1 MSNDFHLAILAIKR
15 QAETLAVRPNQIIR
29 FPIGRMSF
37 LIGGTPSHTETQAMF
52 AEHEYSIRNRLC
64 LVSRCY
70 GRQPVLTV
78 ETPGS
83 TVHHITQIGQRSSRE
98 SMAGRFP
105 NSQLTTI
112 SNTPSRNQLIY
123 HLPAPVRHRRSR
135 KEPVSRKIEPDAR
148 SIFRQISCYL
158 KRSIPQL
165 TQLITQIIHLRC
177 TCQLFRIR
185 ERERHAVIILVRSR
199 QAKPER
205 SI

>member
-158 KRSIPQL
+158 KGVFPNLPS
-165 TQLITQIIHLRC
+165 
-177 TCQLFRIR
+177 
-185 ERERHAVIILVRSR
+185 
-199 QAKPER
+199 
-205 SI
+205 

>member
-29 FPIGRMSF
+29 FPIRRMSF

-158 KRSIPQL
+158 KGVFP
-165 TQLITQIIHLRC
+165 
-177 TCQLFRIR
+177 TCPADYADLSTCG
-185 ERERHAVIILVRSR
+185 VRANSFG
-199 QAKPER
+199 
-205 SI
+205 

>member
-29 FPIGRMSF
+29 FPIRRMSF
-37 LIGGTPSHTETQAMF
+37 LIGGTPSHTETQTMF

-64 LVSRCY
+64 LVGRCY

-78 ETPGS
+78 KTPGS

-105 NSQLTTI
+105 DSQLTTI

-123 HLPAPVRHRRSR
+123 HLPAPVRHHRSR
-135 KEPVSRKIEPDAR
+135 KEPVRRKIEPDAR
-148 SIFRQISCYL
+148 CLFRQMSGYL
-158 KRSIPQL
+158 KGVFPNL
-165 TQLITQIIHLRC
+165 
-177 TCQLFRIR
+177 
-185 ERERHAVIILVRSR
+185 
-199 QAKPER
+199 PN
-205 SI
+205 